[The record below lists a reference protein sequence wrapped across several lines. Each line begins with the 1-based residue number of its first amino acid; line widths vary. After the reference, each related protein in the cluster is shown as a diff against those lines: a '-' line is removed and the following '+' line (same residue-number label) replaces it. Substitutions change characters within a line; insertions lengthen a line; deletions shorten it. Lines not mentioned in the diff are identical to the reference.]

1 MSDKVQAT
9 IVALRKLRED
19 MWFDMPA
26 EIERFGRGVQ
36 PRGTGAYQQY
46 FTPLM
51 FAEGEARTMSDE
63 VLWCVWQLATDE
75 STDLDTLGR
84 VVSDLVGYKAD
95 FLDFVGL
102 PEAAAVFH
110 QFVEAIQAA
119 EGRGEFVE
127 LIDAALSYANR
138 FHMWVDAVFPWG
150 IANGFQR
157 PKSTEELKT
166 P

>member
-1 MSDKVQAT
+1 MGDQPDGDRLNPPGTQPFLDLFPQERAYLVSD
-9 IVALRKLRED
+9 
-19 MWFDMPA
+19 
-26 EIERFGRGVQ
+26 Q
-36 PRGTGAYQQY
+36 PVKYPSGLLGIHHI
-46 FTPLM
+46 
-51 FAEGEARTMSDE
+51 
-63 VLWCVWQLATDE
+63 CV
-75 STDLDTLGR
+75 DLPRMLNGFR
-84 VVSDLVGYKAD
+84 HGVVSDLVGYKAD